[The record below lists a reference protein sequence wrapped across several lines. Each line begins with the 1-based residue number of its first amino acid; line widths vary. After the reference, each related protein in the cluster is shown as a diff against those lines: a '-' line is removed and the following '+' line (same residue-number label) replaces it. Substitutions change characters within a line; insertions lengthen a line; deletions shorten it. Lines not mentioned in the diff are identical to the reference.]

1 MKAVVFQEHGGPE
14 VLQMVDMPDPIPNA
28 GEVVIRVEAV
38 ALNHLD
44 LWVRG
49 GLPGQEVPMPH
60 LLGSEIVG
68 IVEQI
73 GPPLSGSDDEKSD
86 KPVESAEGLYGDRI
100 TTGQR
105 VLLAPMTSCRQ
116 CEFCLQDLD
125 ALCIEGFK
133 IFGYQLQGGYAEKVT
148 MPADVCIPLTRED
161 DPVAWSAVPLTFM
174 TAHHMLFRQA
184 ALQAGETVL
193 VHAAGSG
200 VGVAG
205 IQIAKHAGAV
215 VLATASTKE
224 KLDRALELG
233 ADEVINYTETDF
245 SEAVHDLTNGR
256 GVDVIFEHVGAD
268 IFEKNMKSLA
278 RAGRLVTCGATTGAD
293 VTVNLR
299 YLFVKQLRIIGSY
312 MGGRQELFEVLEG
325 VRRGDYSPVVDT
337 VFPLE
342 KAAEAHRYLQD
353 RNQFGKVVL
362 TP

>member
-1 MKAVVFQEHGGPE
+1 MKAVVFHEHGGPE
-14 VLQMVDMPDPIPNA
+14 VLQLVEMPDPVPGA

-49 GLPGQEVPMPH
+49 GLPGPAVPMPH

-73 GPPLSGSDDEKSD
+73 GPPLPEAGNEDQDSDSL
-86 KPVESAEGLYGDRI
+86 EGLYGDRI
-100 TTGQR
+100 SSGQR
-105 VLLAPMTSCRQ
+105 VVLAPMTSCRQ

-125 ALCIEGFK
+125 GLCVEGFK
-133 IFGYQLQGGYAEKVT
+133 IFGFQLQGGYAEKIA
-148 MPADVCIPLTRED
+148 MPADVCVPLAPED
-161 DPVAWSAVPLTFM
+161 NPVAWSAVPLTFM
-174 TAHHMLFRQA
+174 TAYHMLFRQA

-205 IQIAKHAGAV
+205 IQIARHAGAR
-215 VLATASTKE
+215 VLVTASTKE

-233 ADEVINYTETDF
+233 ADEVINYSEVDF

-299 YLFVKQLRIIGSY
+299 YLFVKQLKIIGSY
-312 MGGRQELFEVLEG
+312 MGGRQELSEVLEG

-342 KAAEAHRYLQD
+342 KAADAHRYLED